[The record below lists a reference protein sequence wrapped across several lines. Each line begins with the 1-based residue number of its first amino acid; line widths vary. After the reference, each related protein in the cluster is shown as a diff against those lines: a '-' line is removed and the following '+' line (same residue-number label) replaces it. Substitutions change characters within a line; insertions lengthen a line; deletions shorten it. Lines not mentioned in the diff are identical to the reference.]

1 MDFPI
6 RDLEDRAIMS
16 LGPLFCSLAR
26 GRAMVYIGLFAGKLP
41 VASPLLRSHL
51 PLPFSVLPDLPQWLL
66 QPAHHP
72 SLLLYP
78 SVRFCMHQ
86 NLDPSFPAL
95 QTLKCCSGLCLRRAL
110 CRKMLSGRSSWP
122 AIAFLL
128 QISTSQ
134 RRASQTSLGGGGR
147 EEKDSN
153 D

>member
-1 MDFPI
+1 MDFLI
-6 RDLEDRAIMS
+6 CDLEDRAIMS

-26 GRAMVYIGLFAGKLP
+26 ARTMVYIGLFAGKLP
-41 VASPLLRSHL
+41 VASPLLRSLL

-95 QTLKCCSGLCLRRAL
+95 QTLKCCSGLCLGRAL
-110 CRKMLSGRSSWP
+110 CGRCSQADP
-122 AIAFLL
+122 HGL
-128 QISTSQ
+128 QSPFYCKFPLPRDVRVRSDLPRWGRQ
-134 RRASQTSLGGGGR
+134 GGER
-147 EEKDSN
+147 Q
-153 D
+153 